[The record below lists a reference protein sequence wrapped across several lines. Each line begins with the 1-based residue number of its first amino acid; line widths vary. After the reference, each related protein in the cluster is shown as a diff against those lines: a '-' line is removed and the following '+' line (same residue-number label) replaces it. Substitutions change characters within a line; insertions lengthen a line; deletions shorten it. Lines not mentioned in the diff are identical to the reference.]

1 MWPQKVILN
10 GHDWF
15 YTAYQTDGGK
25 VLNYVMCGYGLLLC
39 AQNASSESGF
49 LVPTPLA
56 TISKM
61 VCDFDTPLL
70 DLHTHYAT
78 FRHIKLRETQDQ
90 EEYEFTQGQQDR
102 GSSSLFSVHHRSKNR
117 SNLNLLEYKVTD
129 LVNWS

>member
-1 MWPQKVILN
+1 
-10 GHDWF
+10 
-15 YTAYQTDGGK
+15 
-25 VLNYVMCGYGLLLC
+25 
-39 AQNASSESGF
+39 
-49 LVPTPLA
+49 
-56 TISKM
+56 M

-129 LVNWS
+129 PDMTRMDWYKKMWGHAF